1 MPEQIHENLIAHG
14 GDNSALAEM
23 SCAALAYLGDSVL
36 ELLTREH
43 LIASGLSTAA
53 HLNTAARNFV
63 TAPAQA
69 TAMKNILAVLDEA
82 EAAVFRRGR
91 NNVHA
96 NVPKRASVS
105 EYRTATGME
114 ALFAYLYLQG
124 NIARARELF
133 AIGYPDPV
141 EVPKEIK

>member
-14 GDNSALAEM
+14 GDNSALAEL

-69 TAMKNILAVLDEA
+69 AAMKNILAVLDEA

>member
-1 MPEQIHENLIAHG
+1 MSEQKQEPLSPRGH
-14 GDNSALAEM
+14 NSAVAEL

-36 ELLTREH
+36 ELLVREH

-53 HLNTAARNFV
+53 HLNAAAKHFV

-69 TAMKNILAVLDEA
+69 EAMKRILPLLDEQ
-82 EAAVFRRGR
+82 EAAAFRRGR
-91 NNVHA
+91 NNVHS

-114 ALFAYLYLQG
+114 VLFAYLYLQG
-124 NIARARELF
+124 RVARARELF
-133 AIGYPDPV
+133 VLGYPEKVQIPL
-141 EVPKEIK
+141 EIK

>member
-1 MPEQIHENLIAHG
+1 MVNEHEV
-14 GDNSALAEM
+14 ST
-23 SCAALAYLGDSVL
+23 AALAYLGDSVI
-36 ELLTREH
+36 ELCVREY
-43 LIASGLSTAA
+43 LVSSGLSTSRN
-53 HLNTAARNFV
+53 LNREALNYVRAS
-63 TAPAQA
+63 AQA
-69 TAMKNILAVLDEA
+69 EAMKKILPVLSEQ

-91 NNVHA
+91 NNVHT

-114 ALFAYLYLQG
+114 ALFASLYLQG